1 MSQQRVWRGVYWT
14 LGSALQFKADPPCRV
29 VCKLTESCSRFPV
42 CTASLYPQLNIFQSE
57 LVGLRQTYRCIMG
70 NMDILWAVNLTS
82 ALATSIEACLSADV
96 PTWPKTLPWLLT
108 TGKEQKH
115 YSTAPRFFSAQA
127 LQVYTGGGPG
137 LQSRLCAQAI
147 KYLQQFRYY
156 ASEKYSSE
164 RHVEKEEE
172 SSNNCH

>member
-14 LGSALQFKADPPCRV
+14 LGSALQFKADPLCRV

-82 ALATSIEACLSADV
+82 ALATSIEAWMSADV

-115 YSTAPRFFSAQA
+115 YSTAPRFF
-127 LQVYTGGGPG
+127 LHKLNKFTQVEVLDSNPVCVC
-137 LQSRLCAQAI
+137 RLLNI
-147 KYLQQFRYY
+147 YDSLDTMP
-156 ASEKYSSE
+156 
-164 RHVEKEEE
+164 
-172 SSNNCH
+172 